1 MMHKLRIERWRPPLA
16 NQWRGAHW
24 SKAHKLRTEMMSLL
38 WAYARS
44 QGVPPATTRRK
55 VSLAICLAPKQK
67 VPDAD
72 SMDKLLLDAL
82 VGCGLLLDD
91 GAKGLVGRVEV
102 TFTRS
107 SLADWG
113 TTLTFTDVEDADG
126 GPV

>member
-1 MMHKLRIERWRPPLA
+1 MHKLRIDRWRPPLI
-16 NQWRGAHW
+16 NQFRGKHW
-24 SKAHKLRTEMMSLL
+24 SVAHKLRTNMMSLL
-38 WAYARS
+38 WAYARC
-44 QGVPPATTRRK
+44 QGVPPATTRRR

-102 TFTRS
+102 SFSRGGIGE
-107 SLADWG
+107 WG
-113 TTLTFTDVEDADG
+113 TVISLEDVPEEA
-126 GPV
+126 